1 LEHFFINNVY
11 ILEVIKMNKR
21 FISLI
26 VLLILA
32 IVIVAVINHF
42 ILNNGETINKVSF
55 NATVLENYGNSI
67 LVNPLEGSPE
77 LNSSDKIVVRVPVDN
92 AALKDLSEFTVGS
105 KVKITYDGMIMESY
119 PAQINAYNVEFAK

>member
-1 LEHFFINNVY
+1 MEHFFINNVY